1 MNSNVEGTIAAV
13 QNAHETLVT
22 MMPSFLVDRR
32 LSANRVLVAVASML
46 LLDAWACSYA
56 FAQAPVDR
64 MDQIVGSYSDS
75 HQFMGSVLVAQGDK
89 VVFEKSYGDANLE
102 WNIPDDSLTKFRIG
116 SMTKQFTAASILL
129 LEERGK
135 LSTDDYLKKY
145 MPDAPAAWN
154 KITIYNLLTHTSGI
168 PSFTSFPDYRTSEAT
183 PTTPKALVD
192 RFRDKPL
199 EFQPGEK
206 WNYSNSGYVLLGY
219 LLEKISG
226 QTYPD
231 FVTENIFKPLGMKD
245 SGYDSNSPVILHRAS
260 GYSPSPNGPVNSGYI
275 DMTVPFSAGALYST
289 THDLLIWE
297 QALYGGKV
305 LSAASV
311 KKMTTP
317 YKENYGCGLMIT
329 SPKGHLQYE
338 HGGVIVLA
346 NLNGGAP
353 GDIAGKLAAVVHG
366 EKVMLQSERKEIKVP
381 HEILAKYVG
390 SYELAPSI
398 FITMSLDGDQFF
410 TQLTGQPKF
419 EVFAETEKDFFLKVV
434 DAQLTFEMD
443 GQGKVTDLVLHQ
455 NGRDQTA
462 KRTNAP
468 SAQSSGPFEGK
479 WVFNAGKSNFSP
491 GPFPKSETLTFA
503 NGTTTVEGVNGQ
515 GQSFLFSFTPVLG
528 QAVHVNG
535 GGDLT
540 VETKESGTTVEHTWS
555 DSSGTSHG
563 IGVISTDGKT
573 MRYELTG
580 ARWGNPV
587 HEVSVFEK
595 Q

>member
-1 MNSNVEGTIAAV
+1 MDSKVEGTFATV
-13 QNAHETLVT
+13 PDAHRTIISV
-22 MMPSFLVDRR
+22 MPRFPVGPR
-32 LSANRVLVAVASML
+32 LSGNRRVAVAATL
-46 LLDAWACSYA
+46 LFGAGACSYS

-64 MDQIVGSYSDS
+64 MDQIVRSYSDS

-135 LSTDDYLKKY
+135 LSTSDSVRKY
-145 MPDAPAAWN
+145 MSDAPAAWD

-168 PSFTSFPDYRTSEAT
+168 PSFTSFPDYRTSEGT
-183 PTTPKALVD
+183 PTTPQALVD

-226 QTYPD
+226 QTYTD

-245 SGYDSNSPVILHRAS
+245 SGYDSNSAVIPHRAI
-260 GYSPSPNGPVNSGYI
+260 GYSPSPKGPVNSGYI
-275 DMTVPFSAGALYST
+275 DMTIPFSAGALYST
-289 THDLLIWE
+289 THDLLLWE

-305 LSAASV
+305 LSAASL

-317 YKENYGCGLMIT
+317 YKESYGCGLAIT
-329 SPKGHLQYE
+329 TAKGHLQYE
-338 HGGVIVLA
+338 HGGGIEGFNTEMAYYPDDKLTVIVLA

-353 GDIAGKLAAVVHG
+353 GDIAKKLAAVVHG
-366 EKVMLQSERKEIKVP
+366 ETVVLQSERKEIKVA

-390 SYELAPSI
+390 GYELAPGI
-398 FITMSLDGDQFF
+398 FITMSLDGDKFL

-443 GQGKVTDLVLHQ
+443 GQGKVTDVVLHQ
-455 NGRDQTA
+455 AGRDQTA
-462 KRTNAP
+462 KRSET
-468 SAQSSGPFEGK
+468 GP
-479 WVFNAGKSNFSP
+479 P
-491 GPFPKSETLTFA
+491 PPKSD
-503 NGTTTVEGVNGQ
+503 N
-515 GQSFLFSFTPVLG
+515 
-528 QAVHVNG
+528 
-535 GGDLT
+535 
-540 VETKESGTTVEHTWS
+540 
-555 DSSGTSHG
+555 
-563 IGVISTDGKT
+563 
-573 MRYELTG
+573 
-580 ARWGNPV
+580 
-587 HEVSVFEK
+587 EK
-595 Q
+595 LN

>member
-1 MNSNVEGTIAAV
+1 M
-13 QNAHETLVT
+13 L
-22 MMPSFLVDRR
+22 
-32 LSANRVLVAVASML
+32 VLVAGAR
-46 LLDAWACSYA
+46 SYT

-64 MDQIVGSYSDS
+64 MDQIVRSYSDN

-89 VVFEKSYGDANLE
+89 IVFERSYGDANLE

-135 LSTDDYLKKY
+135 LSTDDYVKKY
-145 MPDAPAAWN
+145 MPDAPAAWD

-168 PSFTSFPDYRTSEAT
+168 PSFTSFPDYHTSEAT
-183 PTTPKALVD
+183 PTTPKGMVD

-226 QTYPD
+226 QSYAD

-245 SGYDSNSPVILHRAS
+245 SGYDSNSAVIPHRAT
-260 GYSPSPNGPVNSGYI
+260 GYAPGPNGPVNSGYI
-275 DMTVPFSAGALYST
+275 DMTIPFSAGALYST
-289 THDLLIWE
+289 THDLLLWE

-305 LSAASV
+305 LSAASL

-317 YKENYGCGLMIT
+317 YKESYGCGLMIT
-329 SPKGHLQYE
+329 TAKGHLQYE
-338 HGGVIVLA
+338 HGGGIEGFNTEMAYYPDDKLTVIALA

-366 EKVMLQSERKEIKVP
+366 EKVVLQSERKEIKVP
-381 HEILAKYVG
+381 HETLAKYVG

-398 FITMSLDGDQFF
+398 FITMSLDGDQFS

-443 GQGKVTDLVLHQ
+443 SQGKVTDVVLHQ

-462 KRTNAP
+462 KR
-468 SAQSSGPFEGK
+468 
-479 WVFNAGKSNFSP
+479 
-491 GPFPKSETLTFA
+491 SETGPPPSKEHKEVGIDPKILDNYVGAYELAPNFILTV
-503 NGTTTVEGVNGQ
+503 TREGDHLFTQATGQ
-515 GQSFLFSFTPVLG
+515 GKVEVFPEGDHDFFLKVVDAQITFETDSQGKATSLVLH
-528 QAVHVNG
+528 Q
-535 GGDLT
+535 GGD
-540 VETKESGTTVEHTWS
+540 HP
-555 DSSGTSHG
+555 
-563 IGVISTDGKT
+563 
-573 MRYELTG
+573 
-580 ARWGNPV
+580 ARRI
-587 HEVSVFEK
+587 

>member
-1 MNSNVEGTIAAV
+1 MKSNVEGTIATVLDVHGAV
-13 QNAHETLVT
+13 ISIT
-22 MMPSFLVDRR
+22 PRFLVDLR
-32 LSANRVLVAVASML
+32 LSSNRLVGVAFIL
-46 LLDAWACSYA
+46 LLGAGACSYT

-64 MDQIVGSYSDS
+64 MDQIARSYSDN
-75 HQFMGSVLVAQGDK
+75 HQFMGSVLVVQGDK
-89 VVFEKSYGDANLE
+89 IVFEKSYGDANLE

-135 LSTDDYLKKY
+135 LSTDDYVKKY
-145 MPDAPAAWN
+145 MPDAPAAWD

-168 PSFTSFPDYRTSEAT
+168 PSFTSFPDYHTSEAT
-183 PTTPKALVD
+183 PTTPKGLVD

-226 QTYPD
+226 QSYAD

-245 SGYDSNSPVILHRAS
+245 SGYDSNSAVIPHRAT
-260 GYSPSPNGPVNSGYI
+260 GYSPGPNGPVNSGYI
-275 DMTVPFSAGALYST
+275 DMTIPFSAGALYST
-289 THDLLIWE
+289 THDLLLWE

-305 LSAASV
+305 LSAASL

-329 SPKGHLQYE
+329 TAKGHLQYE
-338 HGGVIVLA
+338 HGGGIEGFNTEMAYYPDDKLIVIALA

-366 EKVMLQSERKEIKVP
+366 EKVVLQSERKEIKVP
-381 HEILAKYVG
+381 HETLAKYVG
-390 SYELAPSI
+390 SYELAPGI
-398 FITMSLDGDQFF
+398 FITVSLDGDQFF

-462 KRTNAP
+462 KR
-468 SAQSSGPFEGK
+468 
-479 WVFNAGKSNFSP
+479 
-491 GPFPKSETLTFA
+491 SETAAPPPKEHKEVAIDPKILDNYVGSYELAPNFLLTV
-503 NGTTTVEGVNGQ
+503 TREGGHLFTQATGQ
-515 GQSFLFSFTPVLG
+515 GKVEVFPEGDHDFFLKVIDAQITFETDSQGKATSLVLH
-528 QAVHVNG
+528 Q
-535 GGDLT
+535 GGD
-540 VETKESGTTVEHTWS
+540 HP
-555 DSSGTSHG
+555 
-563 IGVISTDGKT
+563 
-573 MRYELTG
+573 
-580 ARWGNPV
+580 ARRI
-587 HEVSVFEK
+587 

>member
-1 MNSNVEGTIAAV
+1 MNSNVERTIATV
-13 QNAHETLVT
+13 LDAHRTILS
-22 MMPSFLVDRR
+22 MRPCFMVDRR
-32 LSANRVLVAVASML
+32 LYRNRIMAAVVSML
-46 LLDAWACSYA
+46 LLGAGACSYT

-64 MDQIVGSYSDS
+64 MDRIVRSYSDN

-89 VVFEKSYGDANLE
+89 IVFEKSYGDANLE
-102 WNIPDDSLTKFRIG
+102 WNIPDDSLTKFRLG

-135 LSTDDYLKKY
+135 LSTDDYVKKY
-145 MPDAPAAWN
+145 MPDAPAAWE

-168 PSFTSFPDYRTSEAT
+168 PSFTSFPDYHASEAT
-183 PTTPKALVD
+183 PATPKSLVD

-226 QTYPD
+226 QSYAD
-231 FVTENIFKPLGMKD
+231 FVTENILKPLAMKD
-245 SGYDSNSPVILHRAS
+245 SGYDSNSAVIPHRAT
-260 GYSPSPNGPVNSGYI
+260 GYAPSPNGPVNSGYI
-275 DMTVPFSAGALYST
+275 DMTIPFSAGALYST
-289 THDLLIWE
+289 THDLLLWE

-305 LSAASV
+305 LSAASL

-329 SPKGHLQYE
+329 TAKGHLQYE
-338 HGGVIVLA
+338 HGGGIEGFNTEMAYYPDDKLTVIVLA

-366 EKVMLQSERKEIKVP
+366 EKVVMQSERKEIKVP

-390 SYELAPSI
+390 SYELAPGI
-398 FITMSLDGDQFF
+398 FITMSVDGDQLF

-419 EVFAETEKDFFLKVV
+419 EVFAETDKDFFLKVV

-443 GQGKVTDLVLHQ
+443 SQGKVTDLVLHQ

-462 KRTNAP
+462 KR
-468 SAQSSGPFEGK
+468 
-479 WVFNAGKSNFSP
+479 
-491 GPFPKSETLTFA
+491 SETGPPPSKEHKEVAIDPKILDNYVGSYELAPNFILTV
-503 NGTTTVEGVNGQ
+503 TREGDRLFTQATGQ
-515 GQSFLFSFTPVLG
+515 GKVEVFAESDHDFFLKVVDAQITFETDSQGKATGLVLH
-528 QAVHVNG
+528 Q
-535 GGDLT
+535 GGDHP
-540 VETKESGTTVEHTWS
+540 GRR
-555 DSSGTSHG
+555 
-563 IGVISTDGKT
+563 I
-573 MRYELTG
+573 
-580 ARWGNPV
+580 
-587 HEVSVFEK
+587 

>member
-1 MNSNVEGTIAAV
+1 M
-13 QNAHETLVT
+13 
-22 MMPSFLVDRR
+22 VDCR
-32 LSANRVLVAVASML
+32 LYRNQIMLAVASMIL
-46 LLDAWACSYA
+46 LGAGACSYT
-56 FAQAPVDR
+56 FAQAPVDH
-64 MDQIVGSYSDS
+64 MDQIVRSYSDN

-89 VVFEKSYGDANLE
+89 IVFEKSYGDANLE

-135 LSTDDYLKKY
+135 LSTDDYVKKY
-145 MPDAPAAWN
+145 MPDAPAAWE

-183 PTTPKALVD
+183 PTTPKGLVD

-226 QTYPD
+226 QSYAD
-231 FVTENIFKPLGMKD
+231 FVTENIFKALGMKD
-245 SGYDSNSPVILHRAS
+245 SGYDSNSAVVPHHAS
-260 GYSPSPNGPVNSGYI
+260 GYSPSHNGPVNSGYI
-275 DMTVPFSAGALYST
+275 DMTIPFSAGALYST
-289 THDLLIWE
+289 THDLLLWE

-305 LSAASV
+305 LSAASL

-317 YKENYGCGLMIT
+317 YKQNYGCGLMIT
-329 SPKGHLQYE
+329 TAKGHLQYE
-338 HGGVIVLA
+338 HGGGIEGFNTEMAYYPDDKLTVIVLA

-366 EKVMLQSERKEIKVP
+366 EKVVMQSERKEIKVP

-390 SYELAPSI
+390 SYELAPGI
-398 FITMSLDGDQFF
+398 FITMSLDGNQFF

-443 GQGKVTDLVLHQ
+443 GQGKVTGLVLHQ

-462 KRTNAP
+462 KR
-468 SAQSSGPFEGK
+468 
-479 WVFNAGKSNFSP
+479 
-491 GPFPKSETLTFA
+491 SETGPPPPKEHKEVAIDPKILDNYVGSYELAPNFILTV
-503 NGTTTVEGVNGQ
+503 TREGDHLFTQATGQ
-515 GQSFLFSFTPVLG
+515 GKVEVFPESDHDFFLKVTDAQITF
-528 QAVHVNG
+528 
-535 GGDLT
+535 
-540 VETKESGTTVEHTWS
+540 E
-555 DSSGTSHG
+555 
-563 IGVISTDGKT
+563 TDGQGKAT
-573 MRYELTG
+573 ALVLHQG
-580 ARWGNPV
+580 GNHPARRIP
-587 HEVSVFEK
+587 
-595 Q
+595 

>member
-1 MNSNVEGTIAAV
+1 
-13 QNAHETLVT
+13 
-22 MMPSFLVDRR
+22 MP
-32 LSANRVLVAVASML
+32 L
-46 LLDAWACSYA
+46 LGAGACSYT

-64 MDQIVGSYSDS
+64 MDQIVRSYSDS

-89 VVFEKSYGDANLE
+89 MVFEKSYGNANLE

-135 LSTDDYLKKY
+135 LSTDDFVKKY
-145 MPDAPAAWN
+145 MPDAPAAWD

-168 PSFTSFPDYRTSEAT
+168 PSFTSFPDYHTSEAT
-183 PTTPKALVD
+183 PTTPKGLVD

-226 QTYPD
+226 QSYAD
-231 FVTENIFKPLGMKD
+231 FVTQNIFKPLGMKD
-245 SGYDSNSPVILHRAS
+245 SGYDSNSAVIPHRAT

-275 DMTVPFSAGALYST
+275 DMTIPFSAGALYST
-289 THDLLIWE
+289 THDLLLWE

-305 LSAASV
+305 LSAASL

-329 SPKGHLQYE
+329 TAKGHLQYE
-338 HGGVIVLA
+338 HGGGIEGFNTEMAYYPDDKLTVIALA

-366 EKVMLQSERKEIKVP
+366 EKVVLQSDRKEIKVP

-390 SYELAPSI
+390 SYELAPGI
-398 FITMSLDGDQFF
+398 FIAMSLDGDQLF

-419 EVFAETEKDFFLKVV
+419 EVFAETGKDFFLKVV

-462 KRTNAP
+462 KR
-468 SAQSSGPFEGK
+468 
-479 WVFNAGKSNFSP
+479 
-491 GPFPKSETLTFA
+491 SET
-503 NGTTTVEGVNGQ
+503 V
-515 GQSFLFSFTPVLG
+515 PPPP
-528 QAVHVNG
+528 
-535 GGDLT
+535 
-540 VETKESGTTVEHTWS
+540 KEHKEVAIDPKILDNYVGS
-555 DSSGTSHG
+555 
-563 IGVISTDGKT
+563 
-573 MRYELTG
+573 YEL
-580 ARWGNPV
+580 APNPSSSRAGL
-587 HEVSVFEK
+587 ELA
-595 Q
+595 